1 MDHAWLALKA
11 LAIYGRGIMGKEEGA
26 KKITVIGVVQGVGF
40 RPFVYKIASS
50 LGLKGY
56 VKNLGGEVMLIEK
69 GGARKGTWLSKAV

>member
-1 MDHAWLALKA
+1 
-11 LAIYGRGIMGKEEGA
+11 MGKEEGA

-56 VKNLGGEVMLIEK
+56 VKNLGGSEVVIHVE
-69 GGARKGTWLSKAV
+69 GDSDD